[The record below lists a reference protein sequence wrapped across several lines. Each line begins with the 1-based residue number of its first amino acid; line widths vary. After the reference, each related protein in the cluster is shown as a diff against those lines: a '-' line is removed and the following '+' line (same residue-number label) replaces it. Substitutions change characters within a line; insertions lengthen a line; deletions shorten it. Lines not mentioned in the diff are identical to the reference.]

1 MNGYQNNLTNNS
13 VELPTW
19 ESVRQWC
26 DEHGTLPPTF
36 VEQVNSG
43 MFPKDAFSLGQ
54 LASKF
59 WMLEHLQVIGMPQH
73 KTCVIL
79 GCWIG
84 SIVPLLY
91 RDHTLERIYGL
102 DMDPVAISKA
112 EVFNRRFLTDWKF
125 KGVVQDISLL
135 DTSDMQFE
143 TAGELI
149 QISPEI
155 VINTSCEHMSTDW
168 FESASN
174 KQLIIMQTNDSTD
187 FDGHINTCDSLEHM
201 QDKYPLSN
209 TLMSGSLKTPVY
221 TRFMQIGYK

>member
-1 MNGYQNNLTNNS
+1 MNGYQNNSTNNNI
-13 VELPTW
+13 ELPTW
-19 ESVRQWC
+19 ESVRLWC
-26 DEHGTLPPTF
+26 DAHGTLPATF

-43 MFPKDAFSLGQ
+43 MFPRDAFSLGQ

-59 WMLEHLQVIGMPQH
+59 WMLEYLQAINMPQN
-73 KTCVIL
+73 KICVIL

-91 RDHTLERIYGL
+91 RDHALERIYGL

-135 DTSDMQFE
+135 DTSRMQFE
-143 TAGELI
+143 TGGELI
-149 QISPEI
+149 DITPDI

-168 FESASN
+168 FETASN
-174 KQLIIMQTNDSTD
+174 KQLIIMQTNDSPD
-187 FDGHINTCDSLEHM
+187 FDGHINICDSVEHM